1 MNKHTVLLGPDWFDC
16 AREVSCRWLFV
27 PTLLLI
33 ASISVSNFWMEELRF
48 FSLPFRFFFHLVHFA
63 LLYCYVSVGMVDPG
77 IVVASEE
84 NSVENKERL
93 ESQDYFYCTLC
104 QAYCPPHTRHCSQ
117 CGVCIRY
124 DDHHCG
130 FMG

>member
-16 AREVSCRWLFV
+16 ACGVSYRWLFV

-63 LLYCYVSVGMVDPG
+63 LLYCYVSVGMVDQRNILG
-77 IVVASEE
+77 KVVFNIYPFS
-84 NSVENKERL
+84 NL
-93 ESQDYFYCTLC
+93 
-104 QAYCPPHTRHCSQ
+104 
-117 CGVCIRY
+117 
-124 DDHHCG
+124 G
-130 FMG
+130 FVS

>member
-16 AREVSCRWLFV
+16 ARGVSCRWLFV

-33 ASISVSNFWMEELRF
+33 ASISVFNFWMEELRF
-48 FSLPFRFFFHLVHFA
+48 FSLPFHFVHFA

>member
-16 AREVSCRWLFV
+16 ARGVSYRWLFV

-33 ASISVSNFWMEELRF
+33 ASISVFNFWMEELRF

>member
-16 AREVSCRWLFV
+16 ARGVSYRWLFV

-33 ASISVSNFWMEELRF
+33 ASISVFNF
-48 FSLPFRFFFHLVHFA
+48 VHFA

-77 IVVASEE
+77 IVVPSEE

>member
-16 AREVSCRWLFV
+16 ARGVSCRWLFV

-48 FSLPFRFFFHLVHFA
+48 FSLPFRFFFHFVHFA

-77 IVVASEE
+77 IVVAVRE
-84 NSVENKERL
+84 
-93 ESQDYFYCTLC
+93 
-104 QAYCPPHTRHCSQ
+104 
-117 CGVCIRY
+117 
-124 DDHHCG
+124 
-130 FMG
+130 